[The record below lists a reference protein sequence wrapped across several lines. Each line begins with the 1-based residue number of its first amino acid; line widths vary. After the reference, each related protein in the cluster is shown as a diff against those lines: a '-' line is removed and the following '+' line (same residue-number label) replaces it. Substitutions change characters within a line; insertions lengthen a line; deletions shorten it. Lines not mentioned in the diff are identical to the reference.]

1 MSFVLS
7 ALSMGRRMTA
17 QRFTETVT
25 FFTAVKGMDPVTLQ
39 PVDVETV
46 VAADIPARL
55 KITSSVVSEK
65 DIAGQAPAVMQREIH
80 VPVGSVSVGP
90 SVYVRVTASTA
101 DAGSVGRVFRTGMRS
116 GVGQVTVWRY
126 PVEEV
131 S

>member
-7 ALSMGRRMTA
+7 ALGLGRRLSE

-25 FFTAVKGMDPVTLQ
+25 FFTVARDEDPVTLQ

-46 VAADIPARL
+46 VAAGVRARL
-55 KITSSVVSEK
+55 KVTSAVVSERQV
-65 DIAGQAPAVMQREIH
+65 AGQAPAVMQRELH
-80 VPVGSVSVGP
+80 VPVGSVAVGP
-90 SVYVRVTASTA
+90 SVFVRVTGSTA
-101 DAGSVGRVFRTGMRS
+101 DPGMVGRVFRTVMRS
-116 GVGQVTVWRY
+116 GVGQVTAWRY

>member
-7 ALSMGRRMTA
+7 TLALGRRMA
-17 QRFTETVT
+17 AIRFTETVE
-25 FFTAVKGMDPVTLQ
+25 FFTEALSDTTFPPTK
-39 PVDVETV
+39 VETV
-46 VAADIPARL
+46 VAAGVPARV

-65 DIAGQAPAVMQREIH
+65 DIAGQAPAVMQREVH
-80 VPVGSVSVGP
+80 VPVGSVAVGP
-90 SVYVRVTASTA
+90 SVFVRVTASTA
-101 DAGSVGRVFRTGMRS
+101 DPGMVGRVFRTGMRS

>member
-7 ALSMGRRMTA
+7 TLALGRRMAA

-25 FFTAVKGMDPVTLQ
+25 FFTVVKGTDPDSLQ

-46 VAADIPARL
+46 VAAKVPARV
-55 KITSSVVSEK
+55 KVTSSVVSEK
-65 DIAGQAPAVMQREIH
+65 TVAGQAPATMQREVH

-90 SVYVRVTASTA
+90 SVFVRVTGSTS
-101 DAGSVGRVFRTGMRS
+101 DPGMVGRVFRTGMRS

>member
-7 ALSMGRRMTA
+7 ALALGRRMAA
-17 QRFTETVT
+17 QRFTETVD
-25 FFTAVKGMDPVTLQ
+25 FFTMARTDDPTTLQ

-46 VAADIPARL
+46 LHAGVPARL
-55 KITSSVVSEK
+55 KVSSSVVSDK
-65 DIAGQAPAVMQREIH
+65 RVAGQAPATMQRELH
-80 VPVGSVSVGP
+80 VPVGSVSVGA
-90 SVYVRVTASTA
+90 SVFVRVTASTA
-101 DAGSVGRVFRTGMRS
+101 DPGAVGRVFRTGMRS

>member
-1 MSFVLS
+1 M
-7 ALSMGRRMTA
+7 RH
-17 QRFTETVT
+17 TETFDFYTV
-25 FFTAVKGMDPVTLQ
+25 VRGEDPVTLQ

-46 VAADIPARL
+46 IAAGVKGRL

-65 DIAGQAPAVMQREIH
+65 DIAGQAPAVMQREVH
-80 VPVGSVSVGP
+80 VPVGSVTVGP
-90 SVYVRVTASTA
+90 SVFVRVVASTSGP
-101 DAGSVGRVFRTGMRS
+101 GSVGRVFRTGMRS

>member
-7 ALSMGRRMTA
+7 TLALGRRMAA
-17 QRFTETVT
+17 QRMTETVT
-25 FFTAVKGMDPVTLQ
+25 FFTEALSDATFP
-39 PVDVETV
+39 PSAVETV
-46 VAADIPARL
+46 VAAGIPARV

-65 DIAGQAPAVMQREIH
+65 DVAGQAPAVMHREVH
-80 VPVGSVSVGP
+80 VPVGSVAVGP
-90 SVYVRVTASTA
+90 SVLVRVTASTA
-101 DAGSVGRVFRTGMRS
+101 DPGMVGRVFRTGMRS